1 VAFDSVKIINNGC
14 SSIEYNW
21 KQIEIPKSFEFHC
34 EDLKDYFHLHY
45 TKNVI
50 RPGEQSNFAFSFYSD
65 IPGEFHSKYEL
76 ITDPP

>member
-1 VAFDSVKIINNGC
+1 MT
-14 SSIEYNW
+14 
-21 KQIEIPKSFEFHC
+21 KSFEFHG

-50 RPGEQSNFAFSFYSD
+50 RPGEHSNFAFSFFSD